1 MLASPRA
8 NARRPNYVHT
18 SILHTWWGVCPD
30 VILFHL
36 CFRDAPR
43 FTCSTRHGAYA
54 LLHPPPSFPRAFFG
68 PLAFFTNDRP
78 GALRRLCTCGPFFVD
93 RTDVQAGGAVRPS
106 SADEVQVF
114 GGDYALRAHVAG
126 VHDAR
131 ECVTGAAQ
139 SVREKKQILG
149 VFFFS
154 RNLA

>member
-18 SILHTWWGVCPD
+18 SIYVVGSLPR
-30 VILFHL
+30 
-36 CFRDAPR
+36 RDPVPFVLPR
-43 FTCSTRHGAYA
+43 CTSIHV
-54 LLHPPPSFPRAFFG
+54 LHPSRGLRLAPPAPLFFPGFFC
-68 PLAFFTNDRP
+68 PLAFFTNGRP

-106 SADEVQVF
+106 SANEVQVF
-114 GGDYALRAHVAG
+114 GGDHALRAHVAG

>member
-1 MLASPRA
+1 MHLDSRA
-8 NARRPNYVHT
+8 PPVT
-18 SILHTWWGVCPD
+18 GPTP
-30 VILFHL
+30 
-36 CFRDAPR
+36 
-43 FTCSTRHGAYA
+43 CSTRTP
-54 LLHPPPSFPRAFFG
+54 LFPGLFWSAC
-68 PLAFFTNDRP
+68 LFTNDRP